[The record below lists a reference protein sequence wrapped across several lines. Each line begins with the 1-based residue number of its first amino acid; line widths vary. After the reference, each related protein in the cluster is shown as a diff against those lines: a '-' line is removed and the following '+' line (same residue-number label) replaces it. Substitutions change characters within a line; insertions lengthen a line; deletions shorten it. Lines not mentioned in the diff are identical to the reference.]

1 MQIILNP
8 ILVRNLGLSQGSSN
22 TPRPAAEKKTYVQDA
37 SQWDPA
43 TGGLTPEEAQKE
55 MRNLAGQ
62 RKQEDKLQ
70 EKMQYGSWS
79 QADIDKLMED
89 GGETWWR
96 NLPSTGDEA
105 MDRLQAKF
113 IAGMD
118 TFYDEDQTRKAT
130 AAGYESKYKQ
140 TLESTNKQIQQIT
153 TDNLQAVADMEANFA
168 ALYAQ
173 QQTANDA
180 NIAKGNDVLAASKA
194 AAQQARDQFA
204 KDSAAAQQRYDS
216 QVARTFRLQTAN
228 VPGDQP
234 TATSP
239 VIGDDRRR
247 LIDGSGVNAL
257 KIRAPRATGNETSGL
272 AGLQFA

>member
-1 MQIILNP
+1 M
-8 ILVRNLGLSQGSSN
+8 SKH
-22 TPRPAAEKKTYVQDA
+22 A
-37 SQWDPA
+37 
-43 TGGLTPEEAQKE
+43 AQKE

-153 TDNLQAVADMEANFA
+153 ADNLQAVADMEANFA

-257 KIRAPRATGNETSGL
+257 KIRAPRAAGNETSGL
-272 AGLQFA
+272 AGQQFA